1 MNRRIIWGG
10 LFLFSFLLFYCWMPV
25 GLIMTS
31 HMFFGLTG
39 GVITAFFFVQMFA
52 DFRSWDELNS
62 KLPEHNQ
69 WYHKVAVIA
78 IVLAVALGVTFSV
91 HYGTLEDN
99 EIKEYGVRVPG
110 TITAGYSK
118 SSSKGG
124 TTYNLSVSFYTKKGK
139 YVYVNRN
146 VDGGQYDQASIG
158 KHVEVMYSQKHPT
171 LVKIL
176 LGEDV
181 VEEFTGFKSR
191 DITVSDLSKIL
202 TMRKDSILQ
211 SLNQVSYRWEL
222 QPHETNTWVN
232 NDKELA
238 VFIQNDNEVTYAEK
252 TGNFE
257 AFKKNALSNGFKPV
271 LDTDSAEIHLFE
283 KDSLILM
290 LQTKASDDLRARIKG
305 EKALIATLGK
315 K

>member
-1 MNRRIIWGG
+1 MA
-10 LFLFSFLLFYCWMPV
+10 
-25 GLIMTS
+25 S
-31 HMFFGLTG
+31 HLFFGLVG
-39 GVITAFFFVQMFA
+39 GAITAIFFVQMFA

-69 WYHKVAVIA
+69 WYHKVAAIA
-78 IVLAVALGVTFSV
+78 IVLAVVLGVVFSV
-91 HYGTLEDN
+91 HYSTLEDN

-110 TITAGYSK
+110 TIISGYSK
-118 SSSKGG
+118 SSRKGG

-139 YVYVNRN
+139 YISVNRD
-146 VDGGQYDQASIG
+146 VDGGQYDKASVG
-158 KHVEVMYSQKHPT
+158 QHVEIMYSKKHPT

-232 NDKELA
+232 NDKDLA
-238 VFIQNDNEVTYAEK
+238 VFIQNDEVTYAEK
-252 TGNFE
+252 TGHFE
-257 AFKKNALSNGFKPV
+257 AFKKNAISSGFKPV

-283 KDSLILM
+283 KDSLVLM
-290 LQTKASDDLRARIKG
+290 LQTKAGDDLRARIKG
-305 EKALIATLGK
+305 EKALIATLG
-315 K
+315 